1 MSSALKC
8 QVYDGSS
15 KTDNGVDT
23 ECASDQDACTYSSE
37 DTTKRACGKAP
48 DGKAGC
54 ADVGTGDAAVKTC
67 YCLTDNCNKDTMCT
81 CDDSGNSGASSVFSF
96 SIFTLVGAW
105 LLKGNL

>member
-1 MSSALKC
+1 MRVAALVVLVTLSAISMSSALKC

-54 ADVGTGDAAVKTC
+54 ADVGTGVK
-67 YCLTDNCNKDTMCT
+67 
-81 CDDSGNSGASSVFSF
+81 FS
-96 SIFTLVGAW
+96 
-105 LLKGNL
+105 LKR